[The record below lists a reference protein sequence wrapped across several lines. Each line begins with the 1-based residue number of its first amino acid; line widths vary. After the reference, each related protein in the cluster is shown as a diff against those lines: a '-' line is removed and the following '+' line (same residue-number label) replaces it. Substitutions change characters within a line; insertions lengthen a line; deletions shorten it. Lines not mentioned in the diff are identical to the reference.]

1 MLSKLDEIKSRRT
14 DVTDWVVHWT
24 HMETMDGKT
33 KSSWDILKEILQCGY
48 LRPSKAPRL
57 VGDTNQKKW
66 CDTIKGEAPV
76 VCFSEQTLKARLES
90 FLADAR
96 RYSGCGIA
104 FQKCRLFKYGGR
116 PVIYGDD
123 GLLARLHRDDKYLWV
138 KYDPLPQ
145 KHREYPIDWTHEREW
160 RAQVL
165 DYKDPVFGQTP
176 LEGIPLVL
184 PPIDLSSSPNRLLP
198 KIVVL
203 NDTVEKTM
211 WNFILSMPEYKG
223 TNYFIKYFYEHIT
236 ELEIIKLVDI
246 SDKNEKYWRLETF
259 P

>member
-1 MLSKLDEIKSRRT
+1 MLSKLDEIKSRRA

-24 HMETMDGKT
+24 RMETMDGRT
-33 KSSWDILKEILQCGY
+33 KSSWDILKNILQCGY
-48 LRPSKAPRL
+48 IRPSKAPRL
-57 VGDTNQKKW
+57 VGAKDQKKW
-66 CDTIKGEAPV
+66 CNTIRGKAPA

-104 FQKCRLFKYGGR
+104 FEKRSLFQYGGR

-123 GLLARLHRDDKYLWV
+123 GLLARLHEDDKYLWV
-138 KYDPLPQ
+138 NYDPLPQ
-145 KHREYPIDWTHEREW
+145 MSHEYPTDWTHEREW
-160 RAQVL
+160 RARVL
-165 DYKDPVFGQTP
+165 VYEDPELGKSP

-184 PPIDLSSSPNRLLP
+184 PPIDIKRGRKILLP

-203 NDTVEKTM
+203 NDAVEKTIRE
-211 WNFILSMPEYKG
+211 FISSMPEYNG
-223 TNYFIKYFYEHIT
+223 PNCFIKYFFDHIT
-236 ELEIIKLVDI
+236 ELEIIKLADVT
-246 SDKNEKYWRLETF
+246 DKDERYWRLETF